1 VHQESIIYSPT
12 KKFRFSEQ
20 FAFSKPSK
28 IMYLNPLKPNK
39 GKSLQSLQVK
49 ICTQFFPPDYAATGQ
64 LIEELSVHLERLG
77 IRVQIFT
84 GQPGYA
90 FQNASAPL
98 NERHGNLL
106 IQRSRSSQIWRSRIR
121 GKGLNGILFFLRT
134 LLHLF
139 KTSREGKVL
148 LLTTAPP
155 FLPIAGYLMNL
166 CFGIPY
172 VCLLYDLYPDIAV
185 KLNVVPAH
193 HGLVRLWHWLNKQVW
208 KRAQSIIVLSSTMKE
223 NVEMHCP
230 AVSDKIAVI
239 HSWADPDWIT
249 PLPKQYNSFAHEHQL
264 VDRFTVLYSGN
275 IGRCHDMNTILEA
288 AHKLQHDAVQFVFI
302 GEGAKR
308 KDCVAQAEEWGLQ
321 NCQFLPYQDKQDLP
335 YSLTACDLS
344 LVSVSPGM
352 EGLVAPSKLYG
363 TLAAGRP
370 VAAVCEPH
378 SYLRSLITKANCG
391 ATFKNG
397 DAEGLAQFIRCLATD
412 RVLAKR
418 MGIAGRQYLQANFTP
433 EKIARQYA
441 EVLFQGASKDWE
453 STHVAQVH
461 RLEQGVAIESK
472 IISHPHVLNHAD

>member
-1 VHQESIIYSPT
+1 MYFKPLNH
-12 KKFRFSEQ
+12 KKVTHS
-20 FAFSKPSK
+20 
-28 IMYLNPLKPNK
+28 N
-39 GKSLQSLQVK
+39 SLQVK
-49 ICTQFFPPDYAATGQ
+49 ICTQFYPPDYAATGQ
-64 LIEELSVHLERLG
+64 LIEELAIHLERLG
-77 IRVQIFT
+77 IPVQVFT

-90 FQNASAPL
+90 FQKASAPL
-98 NERHGNLL
+98 RERSGNLL
-106 IQRSRSSQIWRSRIR
+106 IQRSRSSRIWHSRIR
-121 GKGLNGILFFLRT
+121 GKGLSGILFFLRT

-139 KTSREGKVL
+139 KTARHGKVL

-155 FLPIAGYLMNL
+155 FLPIAGYLLHL

-185 KLNVVPAH
+185 ELKVVSAQ

-208 KRAQSIIVLSSTMKE
+208 KKAQSIIVLSPTMKE
-223 NVEMHCP
+223 KVQTHCP
-230 AVSDKIAVI
+230 EVSDKIAVI

-249 PLPKQYNSFAHEHQL
+249 PLPKQYNYFAHRHNL
-264 VDRFTVLYSGN
+264 VNTFTVLYSGN
-275 IGRCHDMNTILEA
+275 IGRCHDMDTILEA
-288 AHKLQHDAVQFVFI
+288 AQRLQNDSVQFVFI

-308 KDCVAQAEEWGLQ
+308 KDCIAQVKERGLR

-370 VAAVCEPH
+370 VAAVCELN
-378 SYLRSLITKANCG
+378 SYLRSLIAEAKCG

-397 DAEGLAQFIRCLATD
+397 DAAGLVQFIRCLAAD
-412 RVLAKR
+412 PSLVKR
-418 MGIAGRQYLQANFTP
+418 MGTLGRQYLQAHFTP

-441 EVLFQGASKDWE
+441 NVLFLDEFRTWE
-453 STHVAQVH
+453 SQHFAQVY
-461 RLEQGVAIESK
+461 RLEKDVALRSQAGE
-472 IISHPHVLNHAD
+472 VRT

>member
-1 VHQESIIYSPT
+1 
-12 KKFRFSEQ
+12 
-20 FAFSKPSK
+20 
-28 IMYLNPLKPNK
+28 MYLNPLKPK
-39 GKSLQSLQVK
+39 KVKSLQSLQVK

-64 LIEELSVHLERLG
+64 LIEELAVHLERLG
-77 IRVQIFT
+77 IPVQVFT

-90 FQNASAPL
+90 FQSAAAPL
-98 NERHGNLL
+98 RERNGNLL
-106 IQRSRSSQIWRSRIR
+106 IQRSRASQIWRSRIR

-155 FLPIAGYLMNL
+155 FLPIAGYLMHL

-185 KLNVVPAH
+185 ELKVVPAQ

-223 NVEMHCP
+223 KVEAHCP
-230 AVSDKIAVI
+230 AVSDKISVI

-249 PLPKQYNSFAHEHQL
+249 PLPKQYNYFAHEHHL
-264 VDRFTVLYSGN
+264 VDTFTVLYSGN

-288 AHKLQHDAVQFVFI
+288 SHKLQNDAVQFVFI

-308 KDCVAQAEEWGLQ
+308 KDCIAQVEEWDLQ

-344 LVSVSPGM
+344 LVSVSLGM

-370 VAAVCEPH
+370 VAVVCEPH
-378 SYLRSLITKANCG
+378 SYLRSLITDAQCG
-391 ATFKNG
+391 AAFNNG
-397 DAEGLAQFIRCLATD
+397 DAAGLAQFIRGLATD
-412 RVLAKR
+412 RLLAKR

-441 EVLFQGASKDWE
+441 AVLFQDTSKQWE
-453 STHVAQVH
+453 SQHVAQVN
-461 RLEQGVAIESK
+461 RLEQGVALRQQAGE
-472 IISHPHVLNHAD
+472 VRT

>member
-1 VHQESIIYSPT
+1 LLFT
-12 KKFRFSEQ
+12 NKKLRLSEQ
-20 FAFSKPSK
+20 FAFSKPSE
-28 IMYLNPLKPNK
+28 IMYFNPLRPKK
-39 GKSLQSLQVK
+39 VKSLQSLQVK

-64 LIEELSVHLERLG
+64 LIEELAVHLECLG
-77 IRVQIFT
+77 ISVQVFT

-98 NERHGNLL
+98 RERHGNLL
-106 IQRSRSSQIWRSRIR
+106 IQRSRASQIWRSRIR

-155 FLPIAGYLMNL
+155 FLPIAGYLMHL

-185 KLNVVPAH
+185 ELKVVPAR
-193 HGLVRLWHWLNKQVW
+193 HGLVRLWHWLNQQVW

-223 NVEMHCP
+223 KVETHCP

-249 PLPKQYNSFAHEHQL
+249 PLPKQYNYFAHEHHL
-264 VDRFTVLYSGN
+264 VDTFTVLYSGN
-275 IGRCHDMNTILEA
+275 IGRCHDMDTILEV

-308 KDCVAQAEEWGLQ
+308 KDCVAQVEAWGLQ

-370 VAAVCEPH
+370 VAVVCEPH
-378 SYLRSLITKANCG
+378 SYLRSLISEAQCG
-391 ATFKNG
+391 ATFNNG
-397 DAEGLAQFIRCLATD
+397 DAAGLAQFISGLAMD
-412 RVLAKR
+412 RLRAKQ
-418 MGIAGRQYLQANFTP
+418 MGTAGRQYLQANFTP

-441 EVLFQGASKDWE
+441 DVLFQGAFKDWK
-453 STHVAQVH
+453 SQHVAQVN
-461 RLEQGVAIESK
+461 RLEHKVALRPQAGE
-472 IISHPHVLNHAD
+472 VRT